1 MIVKD
6 LKQNPAEGRPKAKR
20 KHETVEAPP
29 RARNALIR
37 DRATGSYEAVTDP
50 ELADAINSI
59 HLRLNAVELNVGK
72 LMRDG
77 VFVPAIA
84 AAVAPVSNV
93 VPMSVA
99 RKERGE
105 AVQVSQPGNEAE
117 VLVLPRSNEPVV
129 VPEGPPLKGGDTEP
143 KVVGRVVSIS
153 NGGAANDPEIPDG
166 PTVALEAVAPPVVVR
181 HAEALA
187 DAYDMDIYEASEILC
202 KVYMEREAHCI
213 KRHGQPRKEVK
224 VERYLAQKG
233 IVDVN
238 PALQVWHQAKNSGFK
253 AWSRGL
259 FQRECELKANR
270 STPQYHSGS
279 KLAPGEVAYR
289 KKQLIK
295 RAAARQKGPIP
306 GLTKVDTI
314 AAKLRTNGPGVTT
327 QSQAAMFSTLAWDV
341 YQRGRKL
348 FGLEPTV
355 RGMTKR
361 TEAEVAYLLSNGGD
375 SPQQQ
380 DLLTAVDPDVTQA
393 ELVRRYQRTG
403 IGY

>member
-20 KHETVEAPP
+20 KHEPVAEEQP
-29 RARNALIR
+29 RVRNALIKNR
-37 DRATGSYEAVTDP
+37 VTGTYEAVVDP
-50 ELADAINSI
+50 ELVDAFNSI
-59 HLRLNAVELNVGK
+59 NLRLNAIELNVGK

-77 VFVPAIA
+77 VSVPTVVPAA
-84 AAVAPVSNV
+84 KAPVSNV
-93 VPMSVA
+93 VPMNVA
-99 RKERGE
+99 RKEQGE

-117 VLVLPRSNEPVV
+117 VLVLPRSKEPVV

-143 KVVGRVVSIS
+143 KVVGKVVSIS
-153 NGGAANDPEIPDG
+153 NGDAANDETIPDG
-166 PTVALEAVAPPVVVR
+166 PTVALETVAPPVVVR

-224 VERYLAQKG
+224 VDRYLAQKG
-233 IVDVN
+233 IVETN
-238 PALQVWHQAKNSGFK
+238 PALQVWHRAENSGFK

-259 FQRECELKANR
+259 YQRECELKASR
-270 STPQYHSGS
+270 PAPRYHSGS
-279 KLAPGEVAYR
+279 KLSPGEQAYR

-295 RAAARQKGPIP
+295 RSASRQKGPIP
-306 GLTKVDTI
+306 GLVKVDAI
-314 AAKLRTNGPGVTT
+314 ATKLRTNGPGVTT
-327 QSQAAMFSTLAWDV
+327 QSQWAAVTTFSWDM

-348 FGLEPTV
+348 LGMEPTV

-361 TEAEVAYLLSNGGD
+361 TAAEGGGD
-375 SPQQQ
+375 TPKQQ
-380 DLLTAVDPDVTQA
+380 DLFTVADPDATQA
-393 ELVRRYQRTG
+393 ELVRRYQRNG